1 MAIHLEGS
9 VRNNV
14 NKAHL
19 DHPLFKL
26 DNFSFVYNTNQTA
39 SINQLSLSIYENEI
53 TILMGASGSG
63 KSTLALCLNGLY
75 PESVEGTTKGTF
87 LYNGKNI
94 AEYPRGVI
102 NQEVGIVFQDPESQF
117 CMVRVEDE
125 LAFVL
130 ENLSTPRS
138 EMKRKIKNVLQQIGM
153 LEYRNTDIHHLSGG
167 QKQKIALASV
177 LLMEPRYIILD
188 EPTANLDPMSK
199 LEFIELI
206 IGIQKKTN
214 IGILIIE
221 HQVDDWEIYADRLVV
236 LSKESH
242 ILIDEKPQTAFQ
254 VHQNMLR
261 EHQIAIP
268 MKYLDNPSTMRK
280 LSNKKSMPICLKVH
294 QLHYYQSKFAIL
306 SDISFSINQGEFI
319 AILGENGAGKST
331 LLQCLIGLKKYH
343 SGSILFQGTDLQVWD
358 RKTLSKHT
366 GFVFQQ
372 PEHQFI
378 CDTVF
383 DEVAFG
389 MRLNNHSTSEINN
402 RTIPLLRAFRLLDHQ
417 WKNPFTLSGGQKRRL
432 SVATMLDETPDLLLF
447 DEPTFGQDAHTTTE
461 LMNMILELQDQ
472 GTTIIFVTH
481 DMDLV
486 DTYCERAL
494 VMNNGKIC
502 FDGSPQSLWN
512 EKELLQD
519 TRLREPYRVRDCRN
533 RNVVH
538 VR

>member
-1 MAIHLEGS
+1 M
-9 VRNNV
+9 

-19 DHPLFKL
+19 DQPLFKL
-26 DNFSFVYNTNQTA
+26 DNFSFMYNTSETA
-39 SINQLSLSIYENEI
+39 SIHQLSLSIYENDI

-75 PESVEGTTKGTF
+75 PEAVEGTTKGNI
-87 LYNGKNI
+87 LYKGKNI
-94 AEYPRGVI
+94 AEYPRGII

-130 ENLSTPRS
+130 ENLAIPRS
-138 EMKRKIKNVLQQIGM
+138 EMKKKIKKVLQQIGM
-153 LEYRNTDIHHLSGG
+153 LEYINADIHRLSGG

-177 LLMEPRYIILD
+177 LLMEPEYIILD
-188 EPTANLDPMSK
+188 EPTANLDPMSR

-206 IGIQKKTN
+206 IAIQKKTN
-214 IGILIIE
+214 TGILIIE
-221 HQVDDWEIYADRLVV
+221 HQVDDWEMYADRLVV
-236 LSKESH
+236 LSKDNH
-242 ILIDEKPQTAFQ
+242 ILIDEKPDTAFQ
-254 VHQNMLR
+254 LHQNMLR
-261 EHQIAIP
+261 NQQIAIP
-268 MKYLDNPSTMRK
+268 MKYLDNQETIKKVSHE
-280 LSNKKSMPICLKVH
+280 KSMPVCLEVH
-294 QLHYYQSKFAIL
+294 HLHYYQKKSAIL
-306 SDISFSINQGEFI
+306 KDISFSVKQGEFI

-343 SGSILFQGTDLQVWD
+343 NGNILFQGKDLQAWD
-358 RKTLSKHT
+358 RKILSKHT

-389 MRLNNHSTSEINN
+389 MRLNNYTTSEINH
-402 RTIPLLRAFRLLDHQ
+402 RTISLLQAFRLLDHQ

-447 DEPTFGQDAHTTTE
+447 DEPTFGQDAHTTKE
-461 LMNMILELQDQ
+461 LMNMILELQNQ
-472 GTTIIFVTH
+472 GTAIIFVTH

-494 VMNNGKIC
+494 VIDKGSVR
-502 FDGSPQSLWN
+502 FDGNPQSLWN
-512 EKELLQD
+512 QKELLQD
-519 TRLREPYRVRDCRN
+519 TRLREPYRVRESRE
-533 RNVVH
+533 REVVH
-538 VR
+538 MR

>member
-1 MAIHLEGS
+1 M
-9 VRNNV
+9 
-14 NKAHL
+14 NKELL
-19 DHPLFKL
+19 DQPLFKL
-26 DNFSFVYNTNQTA
+26 NNFSFFYNTNQTA

-75 PESVEGTTKGTF
+75 PEAVEGTTKGTL
-87 LYNGKNI
+87 LYKGKTI
-94 AEYPRGVI
+94 ADYPRGVI

-130 ENLSTPRS
+130 ENLSIPRS
-138 EMKRKIKNVLQQIGM
+138 EMKRKITNVLQQIGM
-153 LEYRNTDIHHLSGG
+153 LEYMNTDIHHLSGG

-188 EPTANLDPMSK
+188 EPTANLDPMSR

-206 IGIQKKTN
+206 IAIQKETN
-214 IGILIIE
+214 IGILVIE
-221 HQVDDWEIYADRLVV
+221 HQVDDWEIYAHRLVV
-236 LSKESH
+236 LSKESQ
-242 ILIDEKPQTAFQ
+242 IQLDEKPKTAFE
-254 VHQNMLR
+254 VHQNVL
-261 EHQIAIP
+261 EKHQIAIP
-268 MKYLDNPSTMRK
+268 MKYLDNPSTTRK
-280 LSNKKSMPICLKVH
+280 VAHKKTMDVCLEVH
-294 QLHYYQSKFAIL
+294 HLHYYQKKSAIL
-306 SDISFSINQGEFI
+306 NEISFSINQGEFI

-331 LLQCLIGLKKYH
+331 LLQCLIGLKKYY
-343 SGSILFQGTDLQVWD
+343 SGSILFQGKELQDLD

-389 MRLNNHSTSEINN
+389 MRLNNYSTNEINK

-447 DEPTFGQDAHTTTE
+447 DEPTFGQDAHTTKE
-461 LMNMILELQDQ
+461 LMNMILELQGQ
-472 GTTIIFVTH
+472 GTAIIFVTH

-494 VMNNGKIC
+494 VINEGRVC

-512 EKELLQD
+512 QKELLQD
-519 TRLREPYRVRDCRN
+519 ARLREPYRVRECRN

>member
-1 MAIHLEGS
+1 M
-9 VRNNV
+9 

-19 DHPLFKL
+19 DQPLFKL
-26 DNFSFVYNTNQTA
+26 DNFSFVYNTNQSA
-39 SINQLSLSIYENEI
+39 SINQLSLSIYEDEI

-75 PESVEGTTKGTF
+75 PEAVEGTTKGTF
-87 LYNGKNI
+87 LYKGKAI
-94 AEYPRGVI
+94 DDYPRGVI

-130 ENLSTPRS
+130 ENLSIPRS
-138 EMKRKIKNVLQQIGM
+138 EMKRKIRNVLQQLGM
-153 LEYRNTDIHHLSGG
+153 LEYMNTAIHHLSGG

-188 EPTANLDPMSK
+188 EPTANLDPMSR

-206 IGIQKKTN
+206 IEIQKKTT

-221 HQVDDWEIYADRLVV
+221 HQVDDWEIYADRLVI
-236 LSKESH
+236 LSKETK
-242 ILIDEKPQTAFQ
+242 ILIDEKPETAFQ
-254 VHQNMLR
+254 VHQTLLR
-261 EHQIAIP
+261 DHQIAIP
-268 MKYLDNPSTMRK
+268 MKYLDNQETIRK
-280 LSNKKSMPICLKVH
+280 IEHKKSMPMCLEVH
-294 QLHYYQSKFAIL
+294 HLHYFQRKSTIL
-306 SDISFSINQGEFI
+306 KDISFSIQQGEFI

-343 SGSILFQGTDLQVWD
+343 SGNILFQGKDLQVWD

-389 MRLNNHSTSEINN
+389 MRLNNYSTSVIHH
-402 RTIPLLRAFRLLDHQ
+402 RTISLLRAFRLLDHQ

-447 DEPTFGQDAHTTTE
+447 DEPTFGQDAHTTRE
-461 LMNMILELQDQ
+461 LMNMILELQSQ
-472 GTTIIFVTH
+472 GTAIIFVTH

-486 DTYCERAL
+486 DTYCDRAL
-494 VMNNGKIC
+494 VMNKGIVS

-512 EKELLQD
+512 QKELLQD
-519 TRLREPYRVRDCRN
+519 TRLREPYRIRECRN
-533 RNVVH
+533 QKVV
-538 VR
+538 RLR